1 MSALAA
7 LDHQLIRPLTT
18 AFAFLTRLPIRAGAI
33 SDRDLGRAVGFFPVV
48 GLVLGLAVAS
58 LAYAAA
64 HVFPPT
70 MVAVLVVAGLAAIT
84 GGLHLDGLSDLFD
97 GLAGGQ
103 GNRERTLAIMRDS
116 RIGAQGAVAVFLLL
130 AAKIAAVA
138 TLIETRDFLAL
149 AALPVIGRFAVGPS
163 IVLFPYTR
171 AQGLGRAFNGEAGIA
186 QLIVGAGT
194 TVVIAFAL
202 GGPSLLE
209 PALAGLVVSLLLA
222 VVLKAR
228 LGGLTGDIYGATI
241 EIAEVTGAF
250 VSTLC

>member
-1 MSALAA
+1 MGGGM
-7 LDHQLIRPLTT
+7 DGQLLRPLMT

-33 SDRDLGRAVGFFPVV
+33 SNRDLGRSVGFFPVV
-48 GLVLGLAVAS
+48 GLVLGLATAA

-64 HVFPPT
+64 HVFPAT
-70 MVAVLVVAGLAAIT
+70 MVAVLTVAALAAIT

-103 GNRERTLAIMRDS
+103 RNRERTLAIMRDS

-130 AAKIAAVA
+130 AAKVAAA
-138 TLIETRDFLAL
+138 ASLIEARDFMAL

-163 IVLFPYTR
+163 IVLFPYAR
-171 AQGLGRAFNGEAGIA
+171 AEGLGRAFKGEAGIP
-186 QLIVGAGT
+186 QLIIAGAT
-194 TVVIAFAL
+194 MVAVAL
-202 GGPSLLE
+202 ALGPSLLK
-209 PALAGLVVSLLLA
+209 PALVAQAVALMMA

-241 EIAEVTGAF
+241 EIAEVAAAF
-250 VSTLC
+250 VATLG